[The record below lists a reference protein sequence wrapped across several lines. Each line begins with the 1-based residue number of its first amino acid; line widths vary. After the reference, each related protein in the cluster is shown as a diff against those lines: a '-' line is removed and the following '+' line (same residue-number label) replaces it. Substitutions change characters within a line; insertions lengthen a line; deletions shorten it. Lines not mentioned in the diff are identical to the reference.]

1 MLIAILFSM
10 ILLDQLVKYS
20 VRQWGGFYICNEGIA
35 FGLTIHPYLFWIFW
49 ITIILIMSI
58 LLISKLKFQISNQA
72 QISKSKKFDIWILDF
87 IWNLIFGFWTSKK
100 YILSIILILS
110 GAISNIIDRLYFGC
124 VIDFIH
130 IPFWPAIFNLAD
142 VFITI
147 GTVILLVKIFRIK
160 K

>member
-1 MLIAILFSM
+1 MPFLLFVFT
-10 ILLDQLVKYS
+10 ITLDQASKYL

-35 FGLTIHPYLFWIFW
+35 FGIQFSKNWIWLF
-49 ITIILIMSI
+49 ILLFLII
-58 LLISKLKFQISNQA
+58 LLILNFKFKILNEFINFKFRISN
-72 QISKSKKFDIWILDF
+72 FG
-87 IWNLIFGFWTSKK
+87 LIF
-100 YILSIILILS
+100 ILS

-124 VIDFIH
+124 IIDFIR

-147 GTVILLVKIFRIK
+147 GAVILLVKIFRIK